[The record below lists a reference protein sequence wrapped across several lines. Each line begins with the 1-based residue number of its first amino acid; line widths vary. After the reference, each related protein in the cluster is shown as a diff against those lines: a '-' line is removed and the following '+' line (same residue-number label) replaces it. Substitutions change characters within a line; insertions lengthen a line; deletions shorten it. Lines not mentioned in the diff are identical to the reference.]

1 MCASLKCLEFWL
13 VMIPKYAFIFWKWS
27 NLKPLNCVWHLAQYM
42 DSCFWSAA
50 RHVLFCKTTPNDSIQ
65 SHLQTCLVL
74 IPQKVALQ
82 RDPFWRGEHKTRNVI
97 PSQQK
102 KWKAKRVASFSVRTL
117 ATVFLLHTPDDPLTW
132 CLLLEQ
138 LVRLSRHFMH
148 STPFNR
154 ATLAALRENPE
165 QGQGKD
171 IEGAQGIPL

>member
-1 MCASLKCLEFWL
+1 MLWFLNMLLS
-13 VMIPKYAFIFWKWS
+13 WKWS
-27 NLKPLNCVWHLAQYM
+27 NRKPLNGAWHLVWSTG
-42 DSCFWSAA
+42 SCFL
-50 RHVLFCKTTPNDSIQ
+50 VLFWQNSPNDSIQ

-138 LVRLSRHFMH
+138 LVCLS
-148 STPFNR
+148 STSHAFNPK
-154 ATLAALRENPE
+154 AFQQSNV
-165 QGQGKD
+165 GGS
-171 IEGAQGIPL
+171 